1 MLKKLRQIAATAF
14 FLLTT
19 LLFLDFT
26 GTVHLWLG
34 WLAKVQLVPA
44 ILAAN
49 AVAIAVPV
57 VLTLLFGRIYCSVAC
72 PLGVL
77 QDGIS
82 RVAGK
87 RKGRKNRFRFSPA
100 KSWLRYGALALFVA
114 AAAAAGVSVCVSVLD
129 PYAAYGRIASN
140 LFSPLY
146 RLGNNLLAW
155 LAERADSYAFYSADV
170 WMKGWAALGIAGA
183 TLVAVGV
190 LAWRGGR
197 TYCNTVCPVG
207 TALGLLA
214 RFSIF
219 RLTIDAEKCK
229 RCNLCERG
237 CKASCI
243 SAKSLTID
251 RSRCVACFSC
261 VEQCKFGAMK
271 YAPVEIGR
279 KNAPQSRVAS
289 EAAGASGV
297 SRRSF
302 VSIAGI
308 LALSQAVKS
317 QQLKVDGGLAE
328 IKGKK
333 APERKTPIAPPG
345 AVSLRNMGKRC
356 TACQLCVSVCP
367 NGVLRPSTKL
377 ATLMQPEV
385 SYERGYCR
393 PECTKCSEVCPTGA
407 IAKITPAEKS
417 AISVGKAVWVEDS
430 CIVNRDNVQ
439 CSRCA
444 ESCPVGAITLVA
456 IDPESKKS
464 LKLPA
469 IDGSQCIG
477 CGACENLCAAR
488 PLSAVYV
495 EGNVVHHTI

>member
-1 MLKKLRQIAATAF
+1 MLRKLRRIVAAVF
-14 FLLTT
+14 FTLAT

-34 WLAKVQLVPA
+34 WLAKVQLMPA
-44 ILAAN
+44 ILAVN
-49 AVAIAVPV
+49 VTVAALLAA
-57 VLTLLFGRIYCSVAC
+57 LTLLFGRIYCSVVC
-72 PLGVL
+72 PLGVM
-77 QDGIS
+77 QDGVS
-82 RVAGK
+82 HVAG
-87 RKGRKNRFRFSPA
+87 RKTKNRFRYSSA
-100 KSWLRYGALALFVA
+100 KSWLRRGVLALAIA
-114 AAAAAGVSVCVSVLD
+114 AAILSINPVVALLD
-129 PYAAYGRIASN
+129 PYAAYGRIAAN

-170 WMKGWAALGIAGA
+170 WMKGWAVLGIAAA
-183 TLVAVGV
+183 TLAAVGV

-207 TALGLLA
+207 TVLGFLA

-229 RCNLCERG
+229 KCNLCERG

-243 SAKSLTID
+243 SVKHLTVD

-261 VEQCKFGAMK
+261 VEKCKSGAMR
-271 YAPVEIGR
+271 YAPVKIG
-279 KNAPQSRVAS
+279 KGKPAKIRVSDAENS
-289 EAAGASGV
+289 VSGV

-302 VSIAGI
+302 ASIAGV
-308 LALSQAVKS
+308 LALSQALKG

-328 IKGKK
+328 IKDKK

-377 ATLMQPEV
+377 ETLMQPEM
-385 SYERGYCR
+385 SYEKGYCR
-393 PECTKCSEVCPTGA
+393 PECTKCSEVCPSGA
-407 IAKITPAEKS
+407 ITKITPADKS
-417 AISVGKAVWVEDS
+417 AISIGKAVWIESS

-444 ESCPVGAITLVA
+444 ESCPAGAITLAA
-456 IDPESKKS
+456 INPEDKKS

-469 IDGSQCIG
+469 IDGARCTG
-477 CGACENLCAAR
+477 CGACENLCPAR
-488 PLSAVYV
+488 PLSAIYV
-495 EGNVVHHTI
+495 EGNVVHHSI